1 MFKICNNVYCHYRI
15 AHIFT
20 ITLVFLDSKRIRKEP
35 HSLKEFYLT
44 TSTSADNES
53 LDDSLEKYWKNQV
66 YFVILDTYCN
76 N

>member
-1 MFKICNNVYCHYRI
+1 
-15 AHIFT
+15 
-20 ITLVFLDSKRIRKEP
+20 VFLDSKRIRKEP